1 MPVQSAC
8 VALTTP
14 ITIAREAK
22 STNFI
27 VLSLQR
33 MCIRT
38 SRHGNGFKGVGDS
51 SRRQRLL
58 GPHVL
63 GVDAGDAGGRDIAR
77 HPPWLPCRSRGPLR
91 AALAVLPNVRG
102 SGASIGVPNMPP
114 RRLMT

>member
-58 GPHVL
+58 GSHVL
-63 GVDAGDAGGRDIAR
+63 GLDAGDAGGRR
-77 HPPWLPCRSRGPLR
+77 HCTPPALGALPQSRPLR
-91 AALAVLPNVRG
+91 AALAVLPNVRR
-102 SGASIGVPNMPP
+102 SGA
-114 RRLMT
+114 